1 MQTMEDPFLIQRSNA
16 AEFFIVRHADAIPGE
31 DEIIPSGIYDN
42 LPLSS
47 IGRKQAQALAER
59 LADMS
64 FDAVY
69 SSPLLRCLETA
80 APLAK
85 QLGMTPTVFEGLKE
99 IRLAHLRPFH
109 ADAKTL
115 AA

>member
-42 LPLSS
+42 LPLSR

-59 LADMS
+59 LADRS

-80 APLAK
+80 APLGHH
-85 QLGMTPTVFEGLKE
+85 LGMTRAVVQGLNE
-99 IRLAHLRPFH
+99 IRRGDIHPL
-109 ADAKTL
+109 
-115 AA
+115 